1 MPQKRHTY
9 LTKFE
14 PSLWE
19 DLQRLKQ
26 LDGQSINS
34 LIHTA
39 IRRLVKERVA
49 EIAQVRKT
57 RTTLDNLTG

>member
-1 MPQKRHTY
+1 MQNKHHY

-34 LIHTA
+34 LIHTGT
-39 IRRLVKERVA
+39 RRLVKERVA

-57 RTTLDNLTG
+57 RTSLQNMVGA

>member
-1 MPQKRHTY
+1 MQNKHTY

-26 LDGQSINS
+26 LDGQSINA
-34 LIHTA
+34 LITGT
-39 IRRLVKERVA
+39 RRLVKERVA
-49 EIAQVRKT
+49 EIA
-57 RTTLDNLTG
+57 

>member
-1 MPQKRHTY
+1 MSQNKHTY
-9 LTKFE
+9 LTNFE

-19 DLQRLKQ
+19 DLQRLKE

-39 IRRLVKERVA
+39 TRRLVKERVD